1 MIFCFFRGINGTIF
15 DQLLLKKSMKIYGL
29 LVGIFLQLFIS
40 CAVIRPGEV
49 GIKQRLGKFSNQVIK
64 EGTVIYNPITSK
76 VVKESTRTQ
85 NIKLVLSL
93 PSKEGLSVQS
103 EISILYRL
111 EEDKVASVLENL
123 GKNYESIVTSVF
135 RSAASDVCAQFFAKD
150 MHSGVRSKI
159 EGEILDKMKSNLEKQ
174 ANGVDLIAVL
184 MKQIQL
190 PRGLANSIERKL
202 QAEQDAMRME
212 FILNQEKKEAERKII
227 SAKGERDAQIIISEG
242 LNDGVI
248 RIKAIDAFRQL
259 SNSKNTKIII
269 TDGKTP
275 LMISEETE
283 NK

>member
-1 MIFCFFRGINGTIF
+1 MAQYLICLF
-15 DQLLLKKSMKIYGL
+15 KKKMKIYSL
-29 LVGIFLQLFIS
+29 LMIIFLQLFTS

-76 VVKESTRTQ
+76 VVKESTQTQ

-159 EGEILDKMKSNLEKQ
+159 EGEILDKMKTNLEKQ

-242 LNDGVI
+242 LNDGVL

>member
-1 MIFCFFRGINGTIF
+1 
-15 DQLLLKKSMKIYGL
+15 MKIKIFIV
-29 LVGIFLQLFIS
+29 LVISQIIVS

-49 GIKQRLGKFSNQVIK
+49 GIKQNLGKFSDKVIK
-64 EGTVIYNPITSK
+64 EGAVIYNPVISK
-76 VVKESTRTQ
+76 VVKESTQTQ
-85 NIKLVLSL
+85 NIKLILSL
-93 PSKEGLSVQS
+93 PSKEGLSVES

-111 EEDKVASVLENL
+111 EEDKVGSVLENL

-159 EGEILDKMKSNLEKQ
+159 EGEILSKMKLNLEKQ

-184 MKQIQL
+184 MKQIRL
-190 PRGLANSIERKL
+190 PRGLASSIERKL

-212 FILNQEKKEAERKII
+212 FVLNQEKKEAERKII

-242 LNDGVI
+242 LTDNVLKN
-248 RIKAIDAFRQL
+248 KAIEVFKEL
-259 SNSKNTKIII
+259 SASNNSKIII

-275 LMISEETE
+275 LMISGDEDK
-283 NK
+283 N

>member
-1 MIFCFFRGINGTIF
+1 MAQYLIYLF
-15 DQLLLKKSMKIYGL
+15 KKKMKIYSL
-29 LVGIFLQLFIS
+29 LMIIFLQLFTS

-76 VVKESTRTQ
+76 VVKESTQTQ

-159 EGEILDKMKSNLEKQ
+159 EGEILDKMKTNLEKQ

-242 LNDGVI
+242 LNDGVL

-275 LMISEETE
+275 LMISEETV

>member
-1 MIFCFFRGINGTIF
+1 MIR
-15 DQLLLKKSMKIYGL
+15 KIRIIIV
-29 LVGIFLQLFIS
+29 LVISQIIIS

-49 GIKQRLGKFSNQVIK
+49 GIKQKLGKFSDKVVK
-64 EGTVIYNPITSK
+64 EGTVIYNPIISK
-76 VVKESTRTQ
+76 VVKESTQTQ
-85 NIKLVLSL
+85 NIKLILSL
-93 PSKEGLSVQS
+93 PSKEGLSVES

-111 EEDKVASVLENL
+111 EEDKVGSVLENL

-159 EGEILDKMKSNLEKQ
+159 EGEILSKMKLNLEKQ

-184 MKQIQL
+184 MKQIRL
-190 PRGLANSIERKL
+190 PRGLASSIERKL

-212 FILNQEKKEAERKII
+212 FVLNQEKKEAERKII

-242 LNDGVI
+242 LTDNVLKN
-248 RIKAIDAFRQL
+248 KAIEVFKEL
-259 SNSKNTKIII
+259 SASNNSKIII

-275 LMISEETE
+275 LMISGDEDK
-283 NK
+283 N

>member
-1 MIFCFFRGINGTIF
+1 MKVKILFVLVISQMIAG
-15 DQLLLKKSMKIYGL
+15 
-29 LVGIFLQLFIS
+29 

-49 GIKQRLGKFSNQVIK
+49 GIKQKLGKFSDKVVK
-64 EGTVIYNPITSK
+64 ERTVIYNPLISK
-76 VVKESTRTQ
+76 VVKESTQTQ
-85 NIKLVLSL
+85 NIKLILSL
-93 PSKEGLSVQS
+93 PSKEGLSVES

-159 EGEILDKMKSNLEKQ
+159 EGEILSKMKINLEKQ

-184 MKQIQL
+184 MKQIRL
-190 PRGLANSIERKL
+190 PRGLASSIERKL

-212 FILNQEKKEAERKII
+212 FVLNQERKEAERKII

-242 LNDGVI
+242 LTDNVLKN
-248 RIKAIDAFRQL
+248 KAIEVFKEL
-259 SNSKNTKIII
+259 SASNNSKIII
-269 TDGKTP
+269 TNGETP
-275 LMISEETE
+275 LMISDDAEK
-283 NK
+283 N